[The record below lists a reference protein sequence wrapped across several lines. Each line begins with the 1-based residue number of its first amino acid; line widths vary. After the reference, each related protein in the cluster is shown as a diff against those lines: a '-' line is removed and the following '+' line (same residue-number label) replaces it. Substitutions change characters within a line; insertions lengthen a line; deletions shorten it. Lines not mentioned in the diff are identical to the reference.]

1 MLPELIS
8 TDKDAEQ
15 TKGLNYTGPVP
26 VTIKAIQE
34 QQAQIKEQQ
43 ERITEQQEQLERGC
57 CSPIRLRQSRV
68 RRRQTPS
75 NANAVLSGRGW

>member
-43 ERITEQQEQLERGC
+43 ERITEQQEQLEEQQ
-57 CSPIRLRQSRV
+57 RQIHDLKLLV
-68 RRRQTPS
+68 CLDHPQ
-75 NANAVLSGRGW
+75 AAVCK